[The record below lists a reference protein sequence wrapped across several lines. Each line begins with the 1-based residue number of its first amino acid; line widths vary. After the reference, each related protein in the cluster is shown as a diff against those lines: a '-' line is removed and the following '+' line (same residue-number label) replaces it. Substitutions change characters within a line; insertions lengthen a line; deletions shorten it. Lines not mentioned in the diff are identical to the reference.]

1 MSLTLAH
8 EIARGGMLANAT
20 QSSLVSRNIANVDN
34 PNAGRKYAHTISSEI
49 GVHLGVISNAVSPRL
64 LESVLGT
71 TARNGELSSI
81 TSALERLAGSIADPE
96 LGISP
101 AAMLTEMQQ
110 ALYAAAADPSNAT
123 LLQNIVSVATNL
135 ANTLQD
141 AGNLVVQVRKETNAD
156 LKDATTRLGTLLKD
170 FEDANNQIVS
180 GTIVGRDVTD
190 QVDRRNMLLREISG
204 LIDINTTTR
213 ANNDMVLFTA
223 SGTTLFEKAPRA
235 ISFDFAPLSPGQ
247 PGGLLTIDGVPYSG
261 AAATKLGG
269 KIGGLLQIRDDVAIN
284 YGRQIDEIARGLINT
299 FAESDQSA
307 TPTLPD
313 VAGLFTWSGGPAL
326 PPGGAVLDGLALTIR
341 VNPNADPSQGGSLN
355 RLRDGGIGDPG
366 EPDYVYNPDGVAGF
380 SQRLRDLAAGLA
392 AAQAFDPAAG
402 LSASTSLVSLASD
415 SAAWLESR
423 RSSASDRL
431 ADNEV
436 LGERAI
442 NAWQG
447 QIGINLDE
455 EMTSLMAIERSYQA
469 TARLMSTVDQM
480 FQAILRAT
488 GAL

>member
-8 EIARGGMLANAT
+8 EIARGGLLANST

-34 PNAGRKYAHTISSEI
+34 PNAGRKYAHTITSEI

-71 TARNGELSSI
+71 TARNGELSSMVG
-81 TSALERLAGSIADPE
+81 ALDRLAGSIADPE

-101 AAMLTEMQQ
+101 AAMITEMQQ
-110 ALYAAAADPSNAT
+110 ALYAAAADPSNAS
-123 LLQNIVSVATNL
+123 LLRNVISVATNV
-135 ANTLQD
+135 ANTLKD

-156 LKDATTRLGTLLKD
+156 LKDATTQLTTLLKD

-180 GTIVGRDVTD
+180 GTIIGRDVTD

-223 SGTTLFEKAPRA
+223 SGTTLFEKAPRT

-269 KIGGLLQIRDDVAIN
+269 KIGGLLQIRDDVSLS
-284 YGRQIDEIARGLINT
+284 YGRQIDEIARGLITT
-299 FAESDQSA
+299 FAESDQSG

-313 VAGLFTWSGGPAL
+313 IAGLFTWSGGPAL
-326 PPGGAVLDGLALTIR
+326 PAGGAVLDGLALTIR
-341 VNPNADPSQGGSLN
+341 VNPNADPSQGGSLD
-355 RLRDGGIGDPG
+355 RLRDGGIGDPS
-366 EPDYVYNPDGVAGF
+366 EPDYIYNPDGVTGY
-380 SQRLRDLAAGLA
+380 SQRLRDLAAGLS
-392 AAQAFDPAAG
+392 AAQAFDPATG
-402 LSASTSLVSLASD
+402 LSGSTSLISLASG
-415 SAAWLESR
+415 SAGWLESR

-431 ADNEV
+431 ADNQV

-442 NAWQG
+442 NAWHG

-488 GAL
+488 GAI